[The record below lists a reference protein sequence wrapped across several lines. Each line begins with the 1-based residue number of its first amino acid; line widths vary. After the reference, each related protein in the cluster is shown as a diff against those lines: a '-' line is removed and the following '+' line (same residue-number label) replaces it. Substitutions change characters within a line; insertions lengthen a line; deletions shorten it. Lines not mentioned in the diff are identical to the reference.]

1 MDIKRLKISI
11 HLPGFGKTAIAEGTS
26 DNNKVGK
33 ATPNPKN
40 INTSI
45 DINGGCTK
53 PHPIA
58 APIYGP
64 VHGVATIT
72 VNNPNRTELV

>member
-40 INTSI
+40 IN
-45 DINGGCTK
+45 INAGIYIFGIWGCFSYFVIIACSFGNGRFTK
-53 PHPIA
+53 TRKVDG
-58 APIYGP
+58 YF
-64 VHGVATIT
+64 
-72 VNNPNRTELV
+72 